1 MVMTERDIRDILR
14 GRPITVPQVFVE
26 RDRIH
31 LLCPPVT
38 NVATFESAKIAFG
51 PFTASVL
58 AGMAL
63 VSIPARLEEAQ
74 DLWSLIM
81 RDAMPGEEQRR
92 PGGEPLRTIRTAT
105 LGWRL
110 LALLGAS
117 IEALVGAATAV
128 SQWRA
133 AGQPRGYQ
141 CPLGSNLLSFQTQ
154 GAEATTRQL
163 ESFGTPVAASDLFGF
178 PSELILSRHVGE
190 ADAAVI
196 SARCQRSAAMAADV
210 FSVAASVAADPFWR
224 TFMKWKHGAIG
235 TSPSASPLWLKNE
248 PDLQQAA
255 VDARLNGGIVVF
267 DGQAGPKVYVWP
279 AERVDL
285 VGYSR
290 ILVGVQDLTD
300 AIVASVLKY
309 VLPRDGWPIAV
320 FDFEPGAAPTAAEQ
334 TALDH
339 LAASAYRVAALAGM
353 WREPSLPTEPNDP
366 G

>member
-1 MVMTERDIRDILR
+1 MTERDLRDILR
-14 GRPITVPQVFVE
+14 ERPITVPQVFAA

-31 LLCPPVT
+31 LLCPPGT
-38 NVATFESAKIAFG
+38 NVATFESAEIAFG

-58 AGMAL
+58 AGMAV
-63 VSIPARLEEAQ
+63 VSLPARKEEAQ

-81 RDAMPGEEQRR
+81 RDAMPDEEQRR
-92 PGGEPLRTIRTAT
+92 PGGEPLRSIRTAT

-117 IEALVGAATAV
+117 IEALVGTAVAV

-133 AGQPRGYQ
+133 CGQPRGYD

-154 GAEATTRQL
+154 GADATARQL
-163 ESFGTPVAASDLFGF
+163 ESFGTAAAAADLLGF
-178 PSELILSRHVGE
+178 PSEVILRRHVGD

-196 SARCQRSAAMAADV
+196 NARCERSATMAADV
-210 FSVAASVAADPFWR
+210 FSFAASVVADPFWR

-235 TSPSASPLWLKNE
+235 TSPSASPLWLKND
-248 PDLQQAA
+248 PDLDQAA
-255 VDARLNGGIVVF
+255 VDARLNSGIVVF

-279 AERVDL
+279 ADRVDL

-290 ILVGVQDLTD
+290 ILVGVQDLTET
-300 AIVASVLKY
+300 IVASVLRY

-320 FDFEPGAAPTAAEQ
+320 FDFDPGAAIAADEQ

-339 LAASAYRVAALAGM
+339 LAASAYRVAALVGM
-353 WREPSLPTEPNDP
+353 WREPDLPTEPTDP
-366 G
+366 R